1 VTRLGD
7 GLSQALCAVFPARMG
22 ISQWQDK
29 AGASLANLNEAVTEF
44 TSRAAHKLRGQGSLA
59 GQVLVF
65 IRTSPLRPE
74 AQYSRS
80 ITMSLRRPSADT
92 GVIVAAA
99 LRSLR
104 AIYRPGYQL
113 VKAGLTLFEL
123 QPNTVLQAELD
134 LQAEEASDRSGLIAA
149 MDDLN
154 QRYGRGTVQMASAG
168 LLSDRRAWA
177 MK

>member
-1 VTRLGD
+1 M
-7 GLSQALCAVFPARMG
+7 P
-22 ISQWQDK
+22 
-29 AGASLANLNEAVTEF
+29 
-44 TSRAAHKLRGQGSLA
+44 
-59 GQVLVF
+59 
-65 IRTSPLRPE
+65 
-74 AQYSRS
+74 
-80 ITMSLRRPSADT
+80 LRRPSADT

-134 LQAEEASDRSGLIAA
+134 LQAEEASDKSGLIAA

-154 QRYGRGTVQMASAG
+154 QRYGLR
-168 LLSDRRAWA
+168 
-177 MK
+177 

>member
-1 VTRLGD
+1 
-7 GLSQALCAVFPARMG
+7 
-22 ISQWQDK
+22 
-29 AGASLANLNEAVTEF
+29 
-44 TSRAAHKLRGQGSLA
+44 
-59 GQVLVF
+59 
-65 IRTSPLRPE
+65 
-74 AQYSRS
+74 
-80 ITMSLRRPSADT
+80 
-92 GVIVAAA
+92 
-99 LRSLR
+99 
-104 AIYRPGYQL
+104 L